1 MNSFDKIYEDY
12 FSNYESSNENYAF
25 FLSKIQINLIIC
37 FSYPYIISVFQD
49 FNNYTNI
56 IIEEYLEI
64 NNDNK

>member
-1 MNSFDKIYEDY
+1 MKIIFPIMNLLMKIML
-12 FSNYESSNENYAF
+12 F
-25 FLSKIQINLIIC
+25 FYQNIQINLIIC